1 MASTRD
7 ASPVVAKV
15 KKTKKA
21 EASNGVEKKEKSSK
35 KRKVADPVLDPRPHP
50 HALDNFALS
59 APLKSM
65 LRSKGIESLFDIQ
78 AACLT
83 PLLEGRDLVGR
94 ARTGCGKTLAFV
106 LPIVERLSQR
116 PRGAHGRAPSV
127 IVGADFETYGRS
139 AGLTCVCLYGG
150 TPMSPQEGALRRG
163 VDVVIGTP
171 GRVKDHIE
179 RGSLSCANLAFRV
192 LDECD
197 EMLNMGFVDDVER
210 ILNTGVDTTDIQ
222 TLLFSATLPPW
233 VKQITTR
240 FLKPNHATVDLV
252 GTEKMKAST
261 SVRHLLLPCH
271 WSQRAEVTQD
281 LVKCYGALG
290 RTIIFTETKRD
301 ADELAAQLSE
311 TVGARPLHGDIA
323 QSQREVTLAG
333 FRSGKF
339 AVLVATDVAARGL
352 DIKCVELVVQ
362 SEPPKE
368 PETYIHRSG
377 RTGRANSTG
386 TCITL
391 VDRRKEGLIPVIE
404 RRAGMKFE
412 RIGAPQPADMARVA
426 GERAV
431 DALAEVDAGVV
442 DAFRPAA
449 RTLLAASESAE
460 AALAAALARI
470 TGYTALR
477 PRSLITA
484 HEDYTTLRLAAAFPV
499 DKPGQVFGVLRKALP
514 EASVEEVKSM
524 TLTSDGKGA
533 VFDVPAALVQAFKQA
548 LPEPEG
554 GDVGA
559 AKNGAFVSQPSTL
572 PEVVERERAS
582 MAAAKATT
590 ALAKPAT
597 AEFVVSKV
605 DQLVNWARKGSIWPM
620 TFGLACCAVE
630 MMHTGAARYDLDR
643 FGIIFRPSP
652 RQSDCMIVAGTL
664 TNKMAPALRKVY
676 DQMPEPR
683 WVLSMGS
690 CANGG
695 GYYHY
700 SYAVVRGCDRIVPVD
715 IYALMY
721 GLLQLQKKIGRTKKT
736 QVWFNK

>member
-35 KRKVADPVLDPRPHP
+35 KRKVADPVLDAPVASPEIVEKKKKKKEAASPAPSVTDSPAPSTAETPAPHP

-127 IVGADFETYGRS
+127 IVLAPTRELAKQVGADFETYGRS

-323 QSQREVTLAG
+323 QNQREVTLAG

-548 LPEPEG
+548 LPEPED

-572 PEVVERERAS
+572 PEVVEREV
-582 MAAAKATT
+582 AAA
-590 ALAKPAT
+590 
-597 AEFVVSKV
+597 S
-605 DQLVNWARKGSIWPM
+605 
-620 TFGLACCAVE
+620 FG
-630 MMHTGAARYDLDR
+630 GWGGRGGGRGGGGY
-643 FGIIFRPSP
+643 G
-652 RQSDCMIVAGTL
+652 
-664 TNKMAPALRKVY
+664 
-676 DQMPEPR
+676 
-683 WVLSMGS
+683 
-690 CANGG
+690 NGG
-695 GYYHY
+695 GN
-700 SYAVVRGCDRIVPVD
+700 SGGGGGGFRRSSSTGSFNSRG
-715 IYALMY
+715 
-721 GLLQLQKKIGRTKKT
+721 GGRGGGRR
-736 QVWFNK
+736 W